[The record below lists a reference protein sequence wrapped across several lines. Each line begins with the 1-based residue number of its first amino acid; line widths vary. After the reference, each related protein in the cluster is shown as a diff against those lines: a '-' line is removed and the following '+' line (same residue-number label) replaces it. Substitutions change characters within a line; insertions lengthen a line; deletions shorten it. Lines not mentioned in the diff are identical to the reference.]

1 MTLMDNQRVAVEQV
15 ETWASELD
23 VLMRRIGPRF
33 ARSEARQRAR
43 AYLQGLLSPAQRKNG
58 WQLAEMMGDATPYG
72 VQQFLYRAVW
82 NPDELRDD
90 LRAYVVEELGDAQA
104 VLIVDETGFLKKGV
118 RSAGVKRQYSG
129 TAGRIENS
137 QVGVFLAYASRLGHA
152 FLDRALYL
160 PQEWTLDAERRERA
174 GIPEAVTFATK
185 PDLAWDML
193 CNAVDQQ
200 VPFAWVTADSIY
212 GDYRSLRLWLESLPK
227 RYVLAVSRK
236 ESVVIDWQPQRV
248 GDLLNAL
255 PHEGWQRLSAG
266 EGAKGPR
273 LHDWW
278 LIPLMNPLVEGW
290 RRWLLV
296 RRSLCD
302 PTDLAAYACFA
313 PEGTPLSELVR
324 VAGTRWVIEASLE
337 EAKDELGLDQYEVRS
352 WTGWYRHITLVLLAH
367 ALLAVIKTRPGASDL
382 IAPQKRGRPVRQ
394 TPNSLAT
401 FRAGRGLSPA

>member
-1 MTLMDNQRVAVEQV
+1 MNDQRVDQEQV
-15 ETWASELD
+15 QGWAAELD
-23 VLMRRIGPRF
+23 ALMQRIGPRF

-43 AYLQGLLSPAQRKNG
+43 MYLQGLLSPVQHKNS

-82 NPDELRDD
+82 NPDELRND
-90 LRAYVVEELGDAQA
+90 LRAYVVDELGDPQA
-104 VLIVDETGFLKKGV
+104 VLIVDETGFIKKGR

-137 QVGVFLAYASRLGHA
+137 QVGVFLAYASPHGHA

-160 PQEWTLDAERRERA
+160 PQEWLAERAQARAA
-174 GIPEAVTFATK
+174 GIPDAVTFASK

-193 CNAVDQQ
+193 WQAVEQQ

-236 ESVVIDWQPQRV
+236 ETVIIAWQQHRV
-248 GDLLNAL
+248 GALLDAL
-255 PHEGWQRLSAG
+255 PQEGWQRLSAG

-273 LHDWW
+273 WYDWY
-278 LIPLMNPLVEGW
+278 LLPLMDPLVNGW

-296 RRSLCD
+296 RRSLSD
-302 PTDLAAYACFA
+302 PTERAAYVCFA
-313 PEGTPLSELVR
+313 PAGTPLRELVR
-324 VAGTRWVIEASLE
+324 VAGKRWQIEAGLQ

-352 WTGWYRHITLVLLAH
+352 WTGWYRHITLVLLAR
-367 ALLAVIKTRPGASDL
+367 ALLAVIQTHAGSAERV
-382 IAPQKRGRPVRQ
+382 APQKGLPLRQ
-394 TPNSLAT
+394 TPSSLAA
-401 FRAGRGLSPA
+401 FKAGRGLSSR

>member
-1 MTLMDNQRVAVEQV
+1 VEQV
-15 ETWASELD
+15 EAWAAELD
-23 VLMRRIGPRF
+23 ALMQRIGPRF
-33 ARSEARQRAR
+33 ARSEARQRAK

-90 LRAYVVEELGDAQA
+90 LRAYVVDALGDDEA
-104 VLIVDETGFLKKGV
+104 VLIVDETGFLKKGTH
-118 RSAGVKRQYSG
+118 SAGVKRQPALACGSGPGYSG

-137 QVGVFLAYASRLGHA
+137 QVGVFLAYASPHGHA

-160 PQEWTLDAERRERA
+160 PQDWALDAERRQAA
-174 GIPEAVTFATK
+174 GIPEAVSFASK
-185 PDLAWDML
+185 PDLAWKML
-193 CNAVDQQ
+193 RQAVERQ

-236 ESVVIDWQPQRV
+236 ETVVIDWQPQRV

-255 PHEGWQRLSAG
+255 PHAGWQRLSAG
-266 EGAKGPR
+266 AGAKGPR
-273 LHDWW
+273 LYDW
-278 LIPLMNPLVEGW
+278 LLLPLLDPPVQGW

-313 PEGTPLSELVR
+313 PAGTPLSELVR

-367 ALLAVIKTRPGASDL
+367 ALLAIIRKRTATTDL
-382 IAPQKRGRPVRQ
+382 IAPKRGRSIRQ
-394 TPNSLAT
+394 TPSSLAA
-401 FRAGRGLSPA
+401 FKAGRGLSFG